1 MLSLERNVIVGTM
14 NGIFRVMNVIVGARN
29 VIDGAMNSIVRVRN
43 VIIGARNVIVR
54 AMNSIVK
61 SGECYC
67 WSKEWYCQTVRVM
80 KVIVRVRMLL
90 SE

>member
-1 MLSLERNVIVGTM
+1 MSLQRNVIVGTM

-29 VIDGAMNSIVRVRN
+29 VI
-43 VIIGARNVIVR
+43 VR

-61 SGECYC
+61 SGECYG

>member
-1 MLSLERNVIVGTM
+1 MLSLQRNVIVGTM

-43 VIIGARNVIVR
+43 VIGARNVIVR

-61 SGECYC
+61 SGECYG